1 LNFVAGLHEVVPPHV
16 ALKRELPWS
25 SGVKLI
31 GIGETDESMEI
42 TLLPVLEA
50 ADAKSAAVWD
60 GLGVFRQPDKARM
73 IAIIINF

>member
-1 LNFVAGLHEVVPPHV
+1 LNFVAGLHKVVPPHV
-16 ALKRELPWS
+16 ALQGNFHRS
-25 SGVKLI
+25 SRIKLI
-31 GIGETDESMEI
+31 GIGETDESMEV

-50 ADAKSAAVWD
+50 ADAKAAAVRD